1 MSHVFVEEGGKPVPA
16 GLPVVLVPLA
26 RLLGWINR
34 GLFGVSMLA
43 LFAACLILT
52 GSVFLRYFLKA
63 PTDWQDEVAVFLLVG
78 AIFFCGAYV
87 QSHRG
92 HVGIEAIASLLPPT
106 LNRWRILF
114 NDLVSLAFCSFFSWK
129 SWALLMEAVHEG
141 QTTSS
146 SWASPLWIPYGIM
159 SMGMTL
165 LALELL
171 LQSIAGL
178 SRILGG
184 HEVRP

>member
-1 MSHVFVEEGGKPVPA
+1 MSHVFVEEGSQLVPA
-16 GLPVVLVPLA
+16 GLPAALIPLA

-34 GLFGVSMLA
+34 SLLGVSMLA
-43 LFAACLILT
+43 LLAACLILT

-63 PTDWQDEVAVFLLVG
+63 PTDWQDEVSVFLLVG

-87 QSHRG
+87 QSQRG
-92 HVGIEAIASLLPPT
+92 HVGIEAIAGLLPVAV
-106 LNRWRILF
+106 NRWRILF
-114 NDLVSLAFCSFFSWK
+114 NDLVSLAFCTFFSWK
-129 SWALLMEAVHEG
+129 SWALFMEAVHEG

-159 SMGMTL
+159 SVGMTL

-171 LQSIAGL
+171 LQVIAGFA
-178 SRILGG
+178 RILGSR
-184 HEVRP
+184 EARS